1 MSATLVLVTHEHPD
15 HNGVEVIGGDP
26 AILRWTAGRLQ
37 SPIGEVVAVASEH
50 DQSAGTQRG
59 PNTIFVSA
67 RTTSWMDDS
76 MPAGAESELRIG
88 WRRVRA
94 DVAWCWSR
102 KNGASSGSA
111 RGLGEA
117 DVRGRTSACG
127 ASGGA
132 FCGDPH
138 AGVSGRAPRRV
149 ADRGASSGVSD
160 STRRAFLRARRFPS
174 RTQR

>member
-59 PNTIFVSA
+59 QNTIFVSA

-76 MPAGAESELRIG
+76 MPAGAE
-88 WRRVRA
+88 
-94 DVAWCWSR
+94 
-102 KNGASSGSA
+102 
-111 RGLGEA
+111 
-117 DVRGRTSACG
+117 
-127 ASGGA
+127 
-132 FCGDPH
+132 
-138 AGVSGRAPRRV
+138 
-149 ADRGASSGVSD
+149 
-160 STRRAFLRARRFPS
+160 
-174 RTQR
+174 